1 MAAPL
6 LRVAAFALVGVTL
19 RKLRD
24 PPAVRPEEPPPL
36 SLPPP
41 LPPAEDAAGAAS
53 DVEAAAGE
61 CALCRFCFGDAR
73 DGDLISPCACRGTQA
88 HVHTGCLREW
98 QRASLVTRG
107 TSEEVCRV
115 CATRFALPRPPLRVL
130 LRDWFAPR
138 AADRLHIWTCAWTQV
153 LAATLLPLHEPHI
166 SGVRDVLTLL
176 AAAEA
181 RVLTARELRRG
192 RPGLQTLRNAAL
204 ASDLLH
210 SSAVL
215 CWLAALGTACAGDVL
230 HACGRAV
237 TRRRARVVAMLLTPA
252 ARVLTGASSALL
264 LPVRLMRLSEPLHR
278 VVAFVERFPQYRL

>member
-24 PPAVRPEEPPPL
+24 PPAARPEEPPPL

-41 LPPAEDAAGAAS
+41 LPPAEEAHNGEASGACA
-53 DVEAAAGE
+53 V
-61 CALCRFCFGDAR
+61 ALCRFCFGDAH
-73 DGDLISPCACRGTQA
+73 DGELISPCSCRGTQA

-98 QRASLVTRG
+98 QRASLTARG
-107 TSEEVCRV
+107 TSEEMCRV
-115 CATRFALPRPPLRVL
+115 CGSRFALPRPPLRLL

-166 SGVRDVLTLL
+166 RSVRDLLVLL

-181 RVLTARELRRG
+181 RVLTTRELRRG

-237 TRRRARVVAMLLTPA
+237 TRHRAHAVALLLTPA
-252 ARVLTGASSALL
+252 ARALTGASSALL
-264 LPVRLMRLSEPLHR
+264 LPVRLVMRFGEPLHR
-278 VVAFVERFPQYRL
+278 VVAFLERFPQYRL